1 MTNVD
6 KRKMSSWQ
14 WLRSVALAALLC
26 MAMGTAMAAETEAP
40 VPVAEQAPATPAE
53 TGEVAPAASQPSEIS
68 EPTPAASQP
77 SEISEPAP
85 VASQSSEMSESVPAP
100 SQSSETSEPMPAAQ
114 QPAAPSPEE
123 QARETL
129 DARVQALKKDV
140 KALNRDLFI
149 LEEELLFPSSTQLAV
164 FLSVDVGD
172 YFRLDS
178 VQLKMDDKVVANHL
192 YTPREQEALDKGGV
206 QRLYM
211 GNVKTGKHELVAV
224 FTGPGPNDREYRR
237 ATTISFEKGS
247 AVKYLELKIMDVSK
261 TLQPEFVV
269 KEWE

>member
-1 MTNVD
+1 MTNVES
-6 KRKMSSWQ
+6 RTFWYRFRI
-14 WLRSVALAALLC
+14 LALTALLC
-26 MAMGTAMAAETEAP
+26 IGLTVHAAEGEAP
-40 VPVAEQAPATPAE
+40 IAEQAEAAPAEMMEAAPATTQPAE
-53 TGEVAPAASQPSEIS
+53 
-68 EPTPAASQP
+68 
-77 SEISEPAP
+77 
-85 VASQSSEMSESVPAP
+85 
-100 SQSSETSEPMPAAQ
+100 
-114 QPAAPSPEE
+114 PSPEE
-123 QARETL
+123 QARQTL

-172 YFRLDS
+172 YFHLDA
-178 VQLKMDDKVVANHL
+178 VQLKIDDKVVANHL
-192 YTPREQEALDKGGV
+192 YTPREQDALGKGGV

-224 FTGPGPNDREYRR
+224 FTGPGPNGREYRR
-237 ATTISFEKGS
+237 ATTLTFEKGS

-261 TLQPEFVV
+261 KLQPEFVV